1 MSLKTICTA
10 IIICLACSCTNDD
23 IVPERLSSKSELPE
37 RNNVNQQDSCA
48 NSSGGIDVG
57 GDDFGF
63 DNDNP
68 PTGIT
73 TPTI

>member
-1 MSLKTICTA
+1 MSHKTICTA
-10 IIICLACSCTNDD
+10 IIICLACSCANDD
-23 IVPERLSSKSELPE
+23 IVPERPSSKTVKQES
-37 RNNVNQQDSCA
+37 NNQQDSCA
-48 NSSGGIDVG
+48 CSNGGIDVG

-68 PTGIT
+68 PTGII